1 MNKMTIYPWQAKQWD
16 HVIGLAQSRRL
27 PHAMLFLGPPG
38 TGKELFAE
46 NFVRGILCR
55 DPAADG
61 SHCGVCKSCI
71 LYDSG
76 SHPDVVTIMPEEP
89 GKAIKI
95 DQVRQLQ
102 AFVSLT
108 SQYGGY
114 KLVIIT
120 PADSMNI
127 QAASCLLKTL
137 EEPADNTAII
147 LVGHHA
153 NALLPTI
160 RSRCQKIMFPLPPAE
175 DSIAWLRTERADLT
189 DSASLLALAGSAP
202 LTARIMLD
210 EGALAKFED
219 LAADLHGLAENRV
232 NAVELADKWQ
242 EYSQQRLFS
251 WIHLYLTDLV
261 RLAMNNDSGQ
271 IRLAG
276 QHSRLQ
282 HLAERLDLPV
292 IYRLLDAVKDCL
304 RLVHRQTNAQMLL
317 EDFFILWA
325 GMATDTRKKHLTTW
339 I

>member
-1 MNKMTIYPWQAKQWD
+1 MTQ
-16 HVIGLAQSRRL
+16 LAHSRRL
-27 PHAMLFLGPPG
+27 PHAMLFLGPSG
-38 TGKELFAE
+38 TGKALFAE
-46 NFVRGILCR
+46 NFVRAILCR

-61 SHCGVCKSCI
+61 SHCGACKSCT

-76 SHPDVVTIMPEEP
+76 SHPDIVTIMPEEP

-114 KLVIIT
+114 KFVVIT
-120 PADSMNI
+120 PADAMNT

-137 EEPADNTAII
+137 EEPADNTVII

-153 NALLPTI
+153 SALLPTI
-160 RSRCQKIMFPLPPAE
+160 RSRCQKIMFPLPPVE
-175 DSIAWLRTERADLT
+175 DSIAWLQTQNGDLS
-189 DSASLLALAGSAP
+189 DPVSLLALAGSAP
-202 LTARIMLD
+202 LTAKAMLD
-210 EGALAKFED
+210 EGALAKFEE
-219 LAADLHGLAENRV
+219 LAADLHELAEND
-232 NAVELADKWQ
+232 ADAIKLADKWQ

-261 RLAMNNDSGQ
+261 RLAMNNNYSR

-292 IYRLLDAVKDCL
+292 MYRLLDAVRDCL

-325 GMATDTRKKHLTTW
+325 GITTDSNKKHLNTW
-339 I
+339 A